1 MAGAWTDPQSH
12 LQWVREGITHKVTPV
27 LNPGRQGV
35 SQRKGRNV
43 VVSAQAR
50 ARWGNLAALSNWLRA
65 QGWESRR
72 VRLGVEDVARNGIR
86 LCGARAE

>member
-1 MAGAWTDPQSH
+1 MAGAWTDPQSC
-12 LQWVREGITHKVTPV
+12 LQWVREGITHEVTPV

-43 VVSAQAR
+43 VVSAQTR

-72 VRLGVEDVARNGIR
+72 VRPGVGDAARSGMWP
-86 LCGARAE
+86 CGARAE